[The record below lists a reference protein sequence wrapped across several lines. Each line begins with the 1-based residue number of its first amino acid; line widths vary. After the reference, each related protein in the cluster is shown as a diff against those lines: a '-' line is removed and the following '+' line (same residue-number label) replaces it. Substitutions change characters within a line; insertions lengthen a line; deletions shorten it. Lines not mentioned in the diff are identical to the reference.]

1 MPVDKSVFKT
11 FLWIL
16 DLSTMPRIFGQGG
29 VVCGAQCVDLDE
41 AEDFSTFCPPCISP
55 NRTALQIQMG

>member
-1 MPVDKSVFKT
+1 MDFGFVNHAK
-11 FLWIL
+11 
-16 DLSTMPRIFGQGG
+16 DLRQGG
-29 VVCGAQCVDLDE
+29 VACDAQCVDLDE